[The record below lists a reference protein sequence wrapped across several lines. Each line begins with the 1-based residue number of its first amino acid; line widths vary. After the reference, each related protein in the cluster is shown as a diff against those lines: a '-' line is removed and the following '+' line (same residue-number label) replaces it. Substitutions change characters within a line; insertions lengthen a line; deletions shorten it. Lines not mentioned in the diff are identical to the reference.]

1 MINDISAYMCTFPI
15 CMGSSVLLSSSAG
28 CLAHIRSFFANNSY
42 FITQLKFKLWLFN
55 QNEKYLIFD
64 ENKKEQKSSHEPWDC
79 CNTYRYFNAGN
90 LKRYESS
97 TVVRGLRL
105 RILKN
110 AMEWKLSAFSVTTMK
125 VYVCFF
131 FWYGAW
137 RLKVIVFCLCL

>member
-1 MINDISAYMCTFPI
+1 MIFLRTCAHSLSVWVLQYCSLPLQAVLPIYVLSLPIFLIS
-15 CMGSSVLLSSSAG
+15 
-28 CLAHIRSFFANNSY
+28 
-42 FITQLKFKLWLFN
+42 ITQLKFKLWLFN

-110 AMEWKLSAFSVTTMK
+110 AMELKLSAFSVTTMK
-125 VYVCFF
+125 VYVCLFVC
-131 FWYGAW
+131 FWYGTW